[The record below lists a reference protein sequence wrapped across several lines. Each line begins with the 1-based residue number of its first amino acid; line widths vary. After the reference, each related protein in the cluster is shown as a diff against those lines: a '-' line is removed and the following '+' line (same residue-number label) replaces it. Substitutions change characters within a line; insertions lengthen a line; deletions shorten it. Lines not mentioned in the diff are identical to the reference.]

1 MSKGPFHFSFTTFSF
16 PSPLSY
22 VVCTSRLEEIGAA
35 ASKEYSLEKAMD
47 KMTTEWSDMQ
57 FTFIPYRDTVRL
69 HLPLGGIIL
78 TDVPFIL
85 QGVSIL
91 SAIDDVQ
98 VLLDDHIVKTQ
109 TMRGSPFIKPFE
121 KEIKTWEEKLILI
134 QDIIDAW
141 LKCQATWLYLEP
153 IFSSED
159 IMAQMPEEGRKFGIV
174 DKYWREIM
182 CESIK
187 DTHVIVV
194 TAQDNMLG
202 KLKESNQLLE
212 EIQKGLN
219 DYLEKKR
226 LFFPR

>member
-1 MSKGPFHFSFTTFSF
+1 MLEFLL
-16 PSPLSY
+16 SPH
-22 VVCTSRLEEIGAA
+22 RLEEIGVA

-47 KMTTEWSDMQ
+47 KMKVEWEAME
-57 FTFIPYRDTVRL
+57 FTFIEYRDT
-69 HLPLGGIIL
+69 
-78 TDVPFIL
+78 
-85 QGVSIL
+85 GVSIL
-91 SAIDDVQ
+91 SGVDDVQ

-121 KEIKTWEEKLILI
+121 KDMKSWEETLILI
-134 QDIIDAW
+134 QDILDAW

-174 DKYWREIM
+174 DRYWREIM
-182 CESIK
+182 GQAVMDS
-187 DTHVIVV
+187 HALVV
-194 TAQDNMLG
+194 TAQENMLG
-202 KLKESNQLLE
+202 KLNESNKLLE